1 MSQLKFSFLDD
12 PAGFSLS
19 ESLLAVTAQSHYLE
33 VILAGLANTLKVAVP
48 SLALC
53 SILGLLIGLG
63 RLSPMASW
71 RLLCAAYVGLVRNVP
86 LLLQLLAI
94 YFSITRFLPVASE
107 AYSWGGVVYFSKSG
121 LALPVWAEGAWLLP
135 QQGRFAV
142 ESALIL
148 SPEYL
153 AVLLALGIYTS
164 AFVAEIVRAGV
175 QSVPNGLVQAS
186 LALGLNR
193 RQTQAEVVLPVA
205 MRLIIPALSNQY
217 LNLLKNAS
225 LGVAVGYPELV
236 SVGNTAMNQSGR
248 VVECVLIVMLIY
260 AVLSVLT
267 ASFMNLLNLRV
278 NRGAL

>member
-1 MSQLKFSFLDD
+1 MSEFKFSFLND

-19 ESLLAVTAQSHYLE
+19 ESIVAISAQSHYSE
-33 VILAGLANTLKVAVP
+33 VILAGLINTLKVAIP
-48 SLALC
+48 SLLLC
-53 SILGLLIGLG
+53 SVLGLVIGLG
-63 RLSPMASW
+63 RLSPLASW
-71 RLLCAAYVGLVRNVP
+71 RLMCGAYVGLVRNLP
-86 LLLQLLAI
+86 MLLQLLAI
-94 YFSITRFLPVASE
+94 YFAITRFLPVASE
-107 AYSWGGVVYFSKSG
+107 AYSWGGMVYISKSG
-121 LALPVWAEGAWLLP
+121 LALPVWAEGAWVLP

-142 ESALIL
+142 DSALIL

-175 QSVPNGLVQAS
+175 QSVPKGLVQAG
-186 LALGLNR
+186 LALGLNQ
-193 RQTQAEVVLPVA
+193 RQTQAQVVLPMA
-205 MRLIIPALSNQY
+205 LRLIIPALSNQY

-248 VVECVLIVMLIY
+248 VVECVLIVMVIY
-260 AVLSVLT
+260 AALSVVM
-267 ASFMNLLNLRV
+267 ASIMNLINLRV

>member
-19 ESLLAVTAQSHYLE
+19 ESIVAITAQSQYSS
-33 VILAGLANTLKVAVP
+33 VILAGLINTLKVAIP
-48 SLALC
+48 SLLLC
-53 SILGLLIGLG
+53 SVLGLLVGLG
-63 RLSPMASW
+63 RLSPLASW
-71 RLLCAAYVGLVRNVP
+71 RLICGAYVGLIRNVP
-86 LLLQLLAI
+86 MLLQLLAI
-94 YFSITRFLPVASE
+94 YFAITRFLPVASE
-107 AYSWGGVVYFSKSG
+107 AYSWGGFIFISKSG
-121 LALPVWAEGAWLLP
+121 LALPVWVDGVWVLP

-175 QSVPNGLVQAS
+175 QSVPQGLVQAG

-193 RQTQAEVVLPVA
+193 RQTQTQVILPMA
-205 MRLIIPALSNQY
+205 LRLIIPALSNQY

-248 VVECVLIVMLIY
+248 VVECVLIVMLLY
-260 AVLSVLT
+260 AVLSVIT
-267 ASFMNLLNLRV
+267 ASIMNMINLRV
-278 NRGAL
+278 NRGVL